1 MARSSSRRAQGSF
14 EFIVLLGF
22 MVVVFLGFFVAIETR
37 IADQQQANRLSLY
50 VQLADYVE
58 KEMLLAS
65 QVRPGY
71 ICSFPLPAVLQDE
84 PYNLTLEDG
93 DTLVIQGRY
102 SQNEYIRFLDVNVTL
117 VPSGVTETNPD
128 SFLPPGDVNR
138 TVIIEKNDT
147 GIYIRK
153 DCERQGLDL
162 AACQATG

>member
-1 MARSSSRRAQGSF
+1 MARSFFRRAQSSF

-58 KEMLLAS
+58 KEVLLAS
-65 QVRPGY
+65 QVKPGY
-71 ICSFPLPAVLQDE
+71 IRSFPLPAVLQDE
-84 PYNLTLEDG
+84 PYNLSLEDG
-93 DTLVIQGRY
+93 DTLVIQGLH

-117 VPSGVTETNPD
+117 VPEGDTSL
-128 SFLPPGDVNR
+128 SLLPSGDVNR
-138 TVIIEKNDT
+138 TVIIEKNDS

-153 DCERQGLDL
+153 DCEQTSGDDL
-162 AACQATG
+162 AACQASG